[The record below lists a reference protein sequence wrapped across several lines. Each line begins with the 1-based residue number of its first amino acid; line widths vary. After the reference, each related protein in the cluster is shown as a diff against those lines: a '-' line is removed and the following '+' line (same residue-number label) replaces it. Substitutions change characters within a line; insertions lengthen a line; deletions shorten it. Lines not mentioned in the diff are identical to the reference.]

1 MKSHLSDELAQTL
14 VDGLLPERTRAECRA
29 HLDLCE
35 SCRLLVDSYVAL
47 GDALDGLDA
56 PLPPPDFTD
65 VVMERIEAREQVR
78 ALERKLAL
86 GILGAAACAACLI
99 FAYLGA
105 SAWAPMVSRVSDAL
119 GGAVRAASLGADVLA
134 PLVRALRV
142 EIALGCFA
150 LGLPLV
156 FALSR
161 LVPRRVEVR
170 A

>member
-1 MKSHLSDELAQTL
+1 MIDHLSDELAQSL
-14 VDGLLPERTRAECRA
+14 VDGLLPAPMRAECQA
-29 HLDLCE
+29 HADRCDA
-35 SCRLLVDSYVAL
+35 CRLLVESYVAL

-65 VVMERIEAREQVR
+65 VVMQRIEAREQVR
-78 ALERKLAL
+78 VWERRLAF

-105 SAWAPMVSRVSDAL
+105 GAWAPVVV
-119 GGAVRAASLGADVLA
+119 GRATTVASVGADVLA
-134 PLVRALRV
+134 PLLRALRLQ
-142 EIALGCFA
+142 IALGCAA
-150 LGLPLV
+150 LGLPLL

-161 LVPRRVEVR
+161 LVPRRSEVS

>member
-1 MKSHLSDELAQTL
+1 MKGHLSDELAQTL

-65 VVMERIEAREQVR
+65 VVMERIDAREQVR
-78 ALERKLAL
+78 AWERKLAF

-105 SAWAPMVSRVSDAL
+105 SAWAPVVSRLSDAL
-119 GGAVRAASLGADVLA
+119 GSAARAVTIGEYVFA

-142 EIALGCFA
+142 EIALGCAA

-156 FALSR
+156 LALWR
-161 LVPRRVEVR
+161 LVPRRIGVS